1 MVKSKLDYEKIP
13 VYNLVVRARDRGFYS
28 KSATSGVKIILQDV
42 DDNPPTFD
50 KVLKILNPD
59 CLQITMNS
67 ILIDWT
73 YYVGVVNFFKK
84 NIDLLIIIQFLLG

>member
-50 KVLKILNPD
+50 KVLKSYTIDHTWQFCEVLRYSRPKKYLAHVRNCNLN
-59 CLQITMNS
+59 T
-67 ILIDWT
+67 
-73 YYVGVVNFFKK
+73 F
-84 NIDLLIIIQFLLG
+84 

>member
-1 MVKSKLDYEKIP
+1 VVKSKLDYEKIP

-59 CLQITMNS
+59 CLQITMKS
-67 ILIDWT
+67 LPIFCT
-73 YYVGVVNFFKK
+73 FYVGDVNFFKK
-84 NIDLLIIIQFLLG
+84 NIDY